1 MTQRC
6 CGASRLGLRRG
17 LFALTIFLRSI
28 CTHSTLTMRNLAV
41 SMIGRANGRKTDEV
55 SSRYFRRAAPPKH
68 PQFHDHSLQSHRFAE
83 GRKPNFQLDVRTHLS
98 ENGIVKGAEFE
109 RRIQKLARRMQV
121 ACQFVADKGKGCWR
135 RRAGI

>member
-1 MTQRC
+1 M
-6 CGASRLGLRRG
+6 GLYFLDGDFTG
-17 LFALTIFLRSI
+17 LIARS
-28 CTHSTLTMRNLAV
+28 
-41 SMIGRANGRKTDEV
+41 E
-55 SSRYFRRAAPPKH
+55 RAAKQ

-121 ACQFVADKGKGCWR
+121 ACQFVADKGKGSHGRLCFGEEYTTLKDR
-135 RRAGI
+135 NKEIGRDLLAKMCRDLKIGPHDL

>member
-1 MTQRC
+1 MKVA
-6 CGASRLGLRRG
+6 GAFMGLYFLDGDFTG
-17 LFALTIFLRSI
+17 LIARSE
-28 CTHSTLTMRNLAV
+28 M
-41 SMIGRANGRKTDEV
+41 
-55 SSRYFRRAAPPKH
+55 AAKH

>member
-1 MTQRC
+1 MVE
-6 CGASRLGLRRG
+6 RL
-17 LFALTIFLRSI
+17 TKY
-28 CTHSTLTMRNLAV
+28 
-41 SMIGRANGRKTDEV
+41 RAG
-55 SSRYFRRAAPPKH
+55 SSAEPRPPDILN
-68 PQFHDHSLQSHRFAE
+68 HDHSLQSHRFAE

-121 ACQFVADKGKGCWR
+121 ACQFLADKGKGCWR